1 MSLLIR
7 QFQSIRQCIRMVNRQ
22 RCTAGNFGKQSNYV
36 CYNIGEDVSAKGS
49 RNLSQ
54 SARIITAK
62 VNLMA
67 WIRVYSS

>member
-7 QFQSIRQCIRMVNRQ
+7 YFPCIWMVNTQ
-22 RCTAGNFGKQSNYV
+22 RCNAGIFGKQSNYV
-36 CYNIGEDVSAKGS
+36 CYNIEEVVSAEGS

-54 SARIITAK
+54 PARIITAK

-67 WIRVYSS
+67 WIRVYLT

>member
-7 QFQSIRQCIRMVNRQ
+7 YFQCIWRVNTP
-22 RCTAGNFGKQSNYV
+22 RCKAGNFGKQSNYV
-36 CYNIGEDVSAKGS
+36 CYNIGEVVSAEGR

-54 SARIITAK
+54 LARIIRAK
-62 VNLMA
+62 VNHME

>member
-7 QFQSIRQCIRMVNRQ
+7 YYQCIWQCIWMVNRQ
-22 RCTAGNFGKQSNYV
+22 RTKAGNFGKQSNYV
-36 CYNIGEDVSAKGS
+36 CYNIGEVVSAKGP

-67 WIRVYSS
+67 WVRVYSS

>member
-7 QFQSIRQCIRMVNRQ
+7 YSKCIWMVNTQ
-22 RCTAGNFGKQSNYV
+22 RSKAGIFGKQSNYV
-36 CYNIGEDVSAKGS
+36 CYNTEEVVSAEGS

-54 SARIITAK
+54 PARILTAK

-67 WIRVYSS
+67 WSRVYLI

>member
-7 QFQSIRQCIRMVNRQ
+7 YFQCIWMVNMQ
-22 RCTAGNFGKQSNYV
+22 RSKAGIFGKQSSYV
-36 CYNIGEDVSAKGS
+36 CYNNEEVVSAEGS

-54 SARIITAK
+54 PARILTAK

-67 WIRVYSS
+67 WIRVYLT

>member
-7 QFQSIRQCIRMVNRQ
+7 YFQCIWMVNTQ
-22 RCTAGNFGKQSNYV
+22 RAKAGNFGKQSNYV
-36 CYNIGEDVSAKGS
+36 CYNNEEVVSAEGS

-54 SARIITAK
+54 PARIITAK

-67 WIRVYSS
+67 WNRVYLT

>member
-7 QFQSIRQCIRMVNRQ
+7 HFQCIWRVNTQ
-22 RCTAGNFGKQSNYV
+22 RSKAGNLAKQWNYV
-36 CYNIGEDVSAKGS
+36 CYNIGEDVSAEGS

-54 SARIITAK
+54 PARIITAK

-67 WIRVYSS
+67 WIRVYIR